1 MVHTPVLDMRYKSAI
16 RFFKEVPMLT
26 FVCMMGVC
34 IFAALIASAKKRSV
48 VGWFFGV
55 LIPCVVAYFLLMGVG
70 LGFGAI
76 LVTGLI
82 LLAVLVCLPSLSTE
96 EDTTPKEAPE
106 NMGTCPRCGANVPS
120 TVEACIVCGQDMSE
134 AKARADAARARE
146 EWEQGRRECPHCAE
160 HIKRKAKVCH
170 FCGKDVEPEAYPN
183 AETAQSSPE
192 APAHS

>member
-1 MVHTPVLDMRYKSAI
+1 
-16 RFFKEVPMLT
+16 
-26 FVCMMGVC
+26 
-34 IFAALIASAKKRSV
+34 
-48 VGWFFGV
+48 
-55 LIPCVVAYFLLMGVG
+55 
-70 LGFGAI
+70 
-76 LVTGLI
+76 
-82 LLAVLVCLPSLSTE
+82 
-96 EDTTPKEAPE
+96 
-106 NMGTCPRCGANVPS
+106 
-120 TVEACIVCGQDMSE
+120 MSE